1 MFFDGFMMVLFVFFV
16 VLCAHTENKFMSAP
30 KKIMLSAIQPTNRLT
45 IGNYLGA
52 IKNWVTLQNK
62 YDCYF
67 FAVDLH
73 AITARQDPKELE
85 ANTLFA
91 LATYLAAGIDLEHST
106 IFAQSHVRQ
115 HAELAWILNC
125 YCYI

>member
-1 MFFDGFMMVLFVFFV
+1 
-16 VLCAHTENKFMSAP
+16 MSAS
-30 KKIMLSAIQPTNRLT
+30 KKTMVSGIQPTNRLT

-52 IKNWVTLQNK
+52 IKNWVKLQSE

-73 AITARQDPKELE
+73 AITAKQDPKQL
-85 ANTLFA
+85 ADNTFFA
-91 LATYLAAGIDLEHST
+91 LATYLAAGIDLMHAT

-125 YCYI
+125 YS